1 MRARHPSLPAIWL
14 ISDVRNDAVLE
25 SALRRLPRGSGLV
38 FRHYHLNEAD
48 RRARFRQVAR
58 LARARGHWLV
68 LSGSVRQARE
78 WGADG
83 AYGPARVLAHGPACL
98 RLVTVHSLR
107 EMGRAG
113 RSDMLLLSP
122 VFATRSHPEARWLGA
137 LRFRL
142 IAAQARVPV
151 LALGGVTVKR
161 ARSIHPHG
169 WAAIDG
175 LSP

>member
-14 ISDVRNDAVLE
+14 ISDARNDAVLE

-48 RRARFRQVAR
+48 RRARFCRVAR

-83 AYGPARVLAHGPACL
+83 AYGSARLLARGPACL
-98 RLVTVHSLR
+98 RLVTAHSLR
-107 EMGRAG
+107 EAGLAARA
-113 RSDMLLLSP
+113 DALLLSP
-122 VFATRSHPEARWLGA
+122 VFATRSHPGARGLGI

-142 IAAQARVPV
+142 IAAQTRVPV
-151 LALGGVTVKR
+151 LALGGMTAKR
-161 ARSIHPHG
+161 VRSIHPHG